1 MKAIFLLFFLL
12 LLFAC
17 SAPKKQSSVQ
27 EKKCLDYGPQI
38 KVQLEGQLYEKSF
51 PGPPNYTDIK
61 NGDKEETFWFIKT
74 PKGFCVN
81 DKGDDWAGKLV
92 NQTDVQLIMRVE
104 LIDWY
109 ETKKFF
115 LGQKVIVT
123 GTLFPQMSGHHRT
136 EVLITVESLEK
147 ANE

>member
-17 SAPKKQSSVQ
+17 SAPKKQSTVQ

-51 PGPPNYTDIK
+51 PGPPNY
-61 NGDKEETFWFIKT
+61 
-74 PKGFCVN
+74 
-81 DKGDDWAGKLV
+81 
-92 NQTDVQLIMRVE
+92 
-104 LIDWY
+104 
-109 ETKKFF
+109 
-115 LGQKVIVT
+115 
-123 GTLFPQMSGHHRT
+123 FPQMSGHHRT

>member
-1 MKAIFLLFFLL
+1 
-12 LLFAC
+12 
-17 SAPKKQSSVQ
+17 
-27 EKKCLDYGPQI
+27 LDYGPQI

-81 DKGDDWAGKLV
+81 DKGDGWAGKLV
-92 NQTDVQLIMRVE
+92 NQTDVQLIIRVE